1 MKIMKSFIKFLS
13 EQKMGEEETTLSPD
27 FLEKK
32 EKRDRQV
39 ELRLEKPIKEVDK
52 KVDKVAKEE

>member
-1 MKIMKSFIKFLS
+1 MKRFKNYIL
-13 EQKMGEEETTLSPD
+13 EQHIGKEETTLAPD

-39 ELRLEKPIKEVDK
+39 EKRLEEPTKEAEQE
-52 KVDKVAKEE
+52 AKHDEEF